1 MKTVREVIG
10 NDDIALQLCHGF
22 ISCDDIPEL
31 YENLFT
37 YYAFE
42 RCEMPY
48 GTMKARDGDPINWI
62 NNKAAEELE
71 DDAALRLMPGW

>member
-1 MKTVREVIG
+1 MKTLREVIG
-10 NDDIALQLCHGF
+10 NDEIATQLLHGF

-48 GTMKARDGDPINWI
+48 GTMKARTGDPIDWI
-62 NNKAAEELE
+62 NRQVEVELQDE
-71 DDAALRLMPGW
+71 ADL